1 MTTTS
6 ALGVRFNTVAAQVEP
21 EEVEAF
27 FEVDD
32 ARLVLVE
39 GQTPGREPVGKLRL
53 DLFGLLPGVA
63 AGDQVIGLCRV
74 PGYAARRESLL
85 VRVAAGV
92 VCAA

>member
-1 MTTTS
+1 
-6 ALGVRFNTVAAQVEP
+6 VEP

-63 AGDQVIGLCRV
+63 AGNQVIGLCRL
-74 PGYAARRESLL
+74 PGYAAWAVLLL
-85 VRVAAGV
+85 VRPVSGV
-92 VCAA
+92 VHAA